1 MEIAKE
7 RWYEAEATRLS
18 LFRIDDVSAIT
29 VSWMEQAT
37 TTMLGPRAKENL
49 GRLPNAHP
57 PMQHAT
63 DGSVLWWVVDVP
75 ASPATILSGTPVPV
89 RIAVSPVRPGHSVAV
104 DHRVNKGPIRQ
115 AVAVPDP
122 RSDDANTRMFRAIL
136 PGQSD
141 GTVEFVPVLR
151 FAGQPVSPGLGE
163 LPDCS
168 SFQVVRRDGAPV
180 IAVRTLNPD
189 GEATS
194 RPLWD
199 WGNKWLGTCT
209 IMLRKE
215 VVGIVPDG
223 LRVDWHFIEGRFVG
237 PDIEGT
243 FLPGGADWMRIRVDG
258 VALVDVK
265 GCLQTKTGGRIYCT
279 YQGAVDLGPDGYARA
294 LHGEFDPL
302 PPFVGNPTYATA
314 EKSLQWLNRA
324 QCIAVGRVDMKA
336 LRVEYDAYVIQVG
349 GRARAP

>member
-1 MEIAKE
+1 M
-7 RWYEAEATRLS
+7 RPLVGVATPLS
-18 LFRIDDVSAIT
+18 LVRFDDVRAIP
-29 VSWMEQAT
+29 VSWIEQVTTAT
-37 TTMLGPRAKENL
+37 LGPQAKENL
-49 GRLPNAHP
+49 GTLPDAHP
-57 PMQHAT
+57 LMQRAN
-63 DGSVLWWVVDVP
+63 DGSVLWWATDAP
-75 ASPATILSGTPVPV
+75 APPATILSGTPVPV

-104 DHRVNKGPIRQ
+104 DYRVNNGPIRQ

-122 RSDDANTRMFRAIL
+122 RSDAANTRMFRAVL

-141 GTVEFVPVLR
+141 GTVELVPVLR
-151 FAGQPVSPGLGE
+151 FAGQPVSPGLGDS
-163 LPDCS
+163 PDRS

-180 IAVRTLNPD
+180 AAARTLEPRV
-189 GEATS
+189 EPTS

-199 WGNKWLGTCT
+199 WGSKWLGTCT

-237 PDIEGT
+237 PDLEGT

-294 LHGEFDPL
+294 LRGEFDPL

-324 QCIAVGRVDMKA
+324 QCIAVGCVDMKA

>member
-1 MEIAKE
+1 MRPLAGETIP
-7 RWYEAEATRLS
+7 LS
-18 LFRIDDVSAIT
+18 LVRFDDVSAIPL
-29 VSWMEQAT
+29 SRIEQVTTAT
-37 TTMLGPRAKENL
+37 LGQRAKENL
-49 GRLPNAHP
+49 GRLPDARSL
-57 PMQHAT
+57 MQRAN
-63 DGSVLWWVVDVP
+63 DGSVLWWAADTP
-75 ASPATILSGTPVPV
+75 APPATILSGTPVPV
-89 RIAVSPVRPGHSVAV
+89 RIVVSPVRPGHSVAV
-104 DHRVNKGPIRQ
+104 DYRVNKGPIRQ

-122 RSDDANTRMFRAIL
+122 RSADANTRMFRAIL

-141 GTVEFVPVLR
+141 GTVELVPVLR
-151 FAGQPVSPGLGE
+151 FAGQPISHSLGE
-163 LPDCS
+163 SPNCS
-168 SFQVVRRDGAPV
+168 SFQVVRLEGALV
-180 IAVRTLNPD
+180 TAARTLKPGVESTN
-189 GEATS
+189 

-199 WGNKWLGTCT
+199 WGSSWLGTCT
-209 IMLRKE
+209 IQLRKE

-237 PDIEGT
+237 PELEGT

-294 LHGEFDPL
+294 LRGEFDPL

-324 QCIAVGRVDMKA
+324 QCIAVGRVDMEA
-336 LRVEYDAYVIQVG
+336 LRVEYDAYVMQVG